1 MKLVIICKLK
11 LDSASTEERIGM
23 YCRQRTLVRT
33 ISCSGVGVH
42 SGREVNLK
50 IKPAPIN
57 HGIKFVRTDLQDSPC
72 ISARFNMVVDTSLA
86 TVIGVEG
93 FIVSTIEH
101 LMASFAGL
109 SVDNALVEIDAHEMP
124 IMDGS
129 AAPFTRLIQA
139 AGIVEQDGPKCVF
152 VIRKPITLERDGKSV
167 SIFPHPSYKITCS
180 IEYDHPLI
188 QSQTFSMEVTDHLFE
203 QEICSARTFGFLHE
217 IEYLKRF
224 GLAKGGSLD
233 NAVVVDKDCILN
245 KGGLRFHDEFVRHKL
260 LDCIGDFSLLG
271 LSIVGH
277 IVTNKSGHAFH
288 RDFIE
293 KFFSEKSSWET
304 YVIPNNCDKN
314 GFNGDCC

>member
-1 MKLVIICKLK
+1 MHRP
-11 LDSASTEERIGM
+11 DPASTEERSGM
-23 YCRQRTLVRT
+23 YCRQRTIARA
-33 ISCSGVGVH
+33 INCSGVGVH

-57 HGIKFVRTDLQDSPC
+57 HGIKFIRTDLQDSPS
-72 ISARFNMVVDTSLA
+72 ISARFNRVVDTSLA

-101 LMASFAGL
+101 LMACFAGL

-129 AAPFTRLIQA
+129 GAPFTRLIRA

-152 VIRKPITLERDGKSV
+152 VIRKPITLEKDGKSV
-167 SIFPHPSYKITCS
+167 SIFPNPSYKITCS

-188 QSQTFSMEVTDHLFE
+188 QSQTFSMEVTDQLFE
-203 QEICSARTFGFLHE
+203 QEICCARTFGFLHE
-217 IEYLKRF
+217 IEQLKRV

-233 NAVVVDKDCILN
+233 NAVVVDRDCVLN
-245 KGGLRFHDEFVRHKL
+245 TDGLRFQDEFVRHKL
-260 LDCIGDFSLLG
+260 LDCLGDFSLLG
-271 LSIVGH
+271 LPLIGH
-277 IVTNKSGHAFH
+277 IVTHKSGHAFH
-288 RDFIE
+288 HAFLE

-304 YVIPNNCDKN
+304 YVIPKNCDKN
-314 GFNGDCC
+314 GFNGNC

>member
-1 MKLVIICKLK
+1 MLRP
-11 LDSASTEERIGM
+11 DSASTGERIGM
-23 YCRQRTLVRT
+23 YCRQRTIARA
-33 ISCSGVGVH
+33 IRCSGVGVH

-57 HGIKFVRTDLQDSPC
+57 HGIKFIRTDLQDSPC
-72 ISARFNMVVDTSLA
+72 ISARFNRVVDTSLA

-109 SVDNALVEIDAHEMP
+109 SVDNALVEVDAHEMP

-129 AAPFTRLIQA
+129 AAPFTRLIRA

-152 VIRKPITLERDGKSV
+152 VIKKPITLEKDDKSV
-167 SIFPHPSYKITCS
+167 SIFPFPSYKITCS

-188 QSQTFSMEVTDHLFE
+188 QSQTFSMEVTDRLFE
-203 QEICSARTFGFLHE
+203 KEICSARTFGFLNE
-217 IEYLKRF
+217 IEYLKRV

-233 NAVVVDKDCILN
+233 NAVVVDKDSVLN
-245 KGGLRFHDEFVRHKL
+245 SGGLRFQDEFVRHKL

-271 LSIVGH
+271 LPIFGH
-277 IVTNKSGHAFH
+277 IVTHKSGHAFH
-288 RDFIE
+288 HAFLE

-304 YVIPNNCDKN
+304 FIIPINCEKN
-314 GFNGDCC
+314 GFNASCC

>member
-1 MKLVIICKLK
+1 MLCSPDLT
-11 LDSASTEERIGM
+11 LTEERIGM
-23 YCRQRTLVRT
+23 YCRQRTLART

-50 IKPAPIN
+50 MKPAPIN
-57 HGIKFVRTDLQDSPC
+57 HGIKFIRTDLQDSPC
-72 ISARFNMVVDTSLA
+72 ISARFNRVVDTSLA
-86 TVIGVEG
+86 TVIGFEG

-152 VIRKPITLERDGKSV
+152 VIRKPITLEKDGKSV

-188 QSQTFSMEVTDHLFE
+188 QSQTFSMEVTDRLFE

-217 IEYLKRF
+217 VEYLKRV
-224 GLAKGGSLD
+224 GLAKGGSLE
-233 NAVVVDKDCILN
+233 NAVVVDGDSVLN
-245 KGGLRFHDEFVRHKL
+245 TGGLRFQDEFVRHKL

-277 IVTNKSGHAFH
+277 IVTHKSGHAFH
-288 RDFIE
+288 HAFLE

-304 YVIPNNCDKN
+304 YVIPKNHDKN
-314 GFNGDCC
+314 GFNANCC

>member
-1 MKLVIICKLK
+1 MLCIPDLTI
-11 LDSASTEERIGM
+11 TEERSGM
-23 YCRQRTLVRT
+23 YCRQRTIARA

-57 HGIKFVRTDLQDSPC
+57 HGIKFIRTDLQDSPC
-72 ISARFNMVVDTSLA
+72 ISARFNRVVDTSLA

-109 SVDNALVEIDAHEMP
+109 SVDNALVEVDAHEMP

-129 AAPFTRLIQA
+129 AAPFTRLIRA

-152 VIRKPITLERDGKSV
+152 VIKKPITLEKDGKSV
-167 SIFPHPSYKITCS
+167 SIFPFPSYKITCS

-188 QSQTFSMEVTDHLFE
+188 QSQTFSMEVTDRLFE
-203 QEICSARTFGFLHE
+203 QEICSARTFGFLNE
-217 IEYLKRF
+217 IEYLKRV

-233 NAVVVDKDCILN
+233 NAVVVDKDSVLN
-245 KGGLRFHDEFVRHKL
+245 SGGLRFQDEFVRHKL

-277 IVTNKSGHAFH
+277 IVTHKSGHAFH
-288 RDFIE
+288 HAFLE

-304 YVIPNNCDKN
+304 YIIPKNCEKN
-314 GFNGDCC
+314 GFNANCC